1 MYKLS
6 NKAAE
11 DFETIYEYTYRN
23 FGEYKA
29 DVYTDDMEKCLLL
42 LSSSPQIGRTVDNI
56 KKGVYRHNHEYHA
69 IFYFIENDY
78 VFILRILHQQM
89 NPMLYLY

>member
-1 MYKLS
+1 VYKLS

-11 DFETIYEYTYRN
+11 DFEQIYEYTYLN

-42 LSSSPQIGRTVDNI
+42 LSNTPQIGRSLDKI
-56 KKGVYRHNHEYHA
+56 KKGLYRHDHEHHA
-69 IFYFIENDY
+69 IFFMIESNDI
-78 VFILRILHQQM
+78 FILRILHQQM
-89 NPMLYLY
+89 NPMLHL